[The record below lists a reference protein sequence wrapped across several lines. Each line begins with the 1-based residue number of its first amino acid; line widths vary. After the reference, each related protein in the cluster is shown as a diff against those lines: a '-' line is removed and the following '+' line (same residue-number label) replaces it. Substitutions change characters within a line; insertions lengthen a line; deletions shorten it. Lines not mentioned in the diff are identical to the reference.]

1 MIKAIIFDFGNVFI
15 NLDIEG
21 ANKNATKILD
31 IEALPNDLLEV
42 FEQYEKGLIKTD
54 AFTSYITNKY
64 DHVSEKAFIDV
75 WNFMLKDF
83 PKYRLAFLKTLKL
96 SSKTKLILL
105 SNTNELHI
113 NWIKKHVSF
122 YEDFKNCFD
131 AFYLSYKINL
141 VKPNLDIFKFVL
153 NENNL
158 KAGECLFVDDNQD
171 NINGAQSLGI
181 KTWYIDPKTQDVI
194 NLYDTKS
201 DLF

>member
-1 MIKAIIFDFGNVFI
+1 
-15 NLDIEG
+15 
-21 ANKNATKILD
+21 
-31 IEALPNDLLEV
+31 
-42 FEQYEKGLIKTD
+42 
-54 AFTSYITNKY
+54 
-64 DHVSEKAFIDV
+64 
-75 WNFMLKDF
+75 
-83 PKYRLAFLKTLKL
+83 
-96 SSKTKLILL
+96 
-105 SNTNELHI
+105 
-113 NWIKKHVSF
+113 VSF